1 MLHSDLILHL
11 CRLLEHSEVAV
22 GILPLWIQIPYWASC
37 GCFATEKLR
46 SSWFLLLVATACWW
60 IPLILASLPQYLQF
74 LVIKKNNNNKKNHL
88 WLCGWYMNECGF
100 VFYQPCDLLCYLWLC
115 WYIFSLCRLHFSSQG
130 FQARKNRK
138 HMVFIEWSHMR

>member
-22 GILPLWIQIPYWASC
+22 GILPLWIQIPYWVYCASV
-37 GCFATEKLR
+37 ATEKLR

-74 LVIKKNNNNKKNHL
+74 LVIKKKKKTSIAVWLIYERMWVCFLPAL
-88 WLCGWYMNECGF
+88 WLAF
-100 VFYQPCDLLCYLWLC
+100 FFFYLWLC
-115 WYIFSLCRLHFSSQG
+115 WYRFSLCRLHFSSQG

-138 HMVFIEWSHMR
+138 HMVFIEWSPMR

>member
-22 GILPLWIQIPYWASC
+22 VILPLWIQIPYWVYCASV
-37 GCFATEKLR
+37 ATEKLR

-74 LVIKKNNNNKKNHL
+74 LVIKKKTKNIYSCVADIWTNVGL
-88 WLCGWYMNECGF
+88 FSTSLVTCF
-100 VFYQPCDLLCYLWLC
+100 FFFYLWLC
-115 WYIFSLCRLHFSSQG
+115 WYRFSLCRLHFSSQG

-138 HMVFIEWSHMR
+138 HMVFIEWSPMR

>member
-22 GILPLWIQIPYWASC
+22 GILPLWIQIPYWVYCA
-37 GCFATEKLR
+37 GVATEKLR

-74 LVIKKNNNNKKNHL
+74 LVIKTNKQKKTIYSCVADIWTNVGL
-88 WLCGWYMNECGF
+88 FSTSLVTCF
-100 VFYQPCDLLCYLWLC
+100 FFYLWLC
-115 WYIFSLCRLHFSSQG
+115 WYRFSLCRLHFSSQG